1 MRRFSSA
8 LLLAP
13 LALVSCGYTP
23 LYAPGEGAAEAAQ
36 YVQIGEI
43 SMGTVK
49 ATYATGMNDEHNLGH
64 RRIAQTVSQQLK
76 LDFPAAGPEADVLT
90 VTINENTGTLAVQ
103 STAVVQRAQIVLTGY
118 ITLTSPNGHKL
129 LHTTI
134 QTTAPYNVESTP
146 YSTESGKTYAGL
158 TAARNLADEISTRLA
173 LYYRTHKPTK

>member
-13 LALVSCGYTP
+13 LALISCGYTP

-43 SMGTVK
+43 AMGTVK

-64 RRIAQTVSQQLK
+64 RRVAQAVAQQLK
-76 LDFPAAGPEADVLT
+76 LDFPASGPEADTLT
-90 VTINENTGTLAVQ
+90 ARINEDTGTLAVQ
-103 STAVVQRAQIVLTGY
+103 STAVVQRAQIVLTAF
-118 ITLTSPNGHKL
+118 ITLTSPNGHTL
-129 LHTTI
+129 LHTSI
-134 QTTAPYNVESTP
+134 ASAAPYNVQATP
-146 YSTESGKTYAGL
+146 YSTESGKNYARL
-158 TAARNLADEISTRLA
+158 TAARNLADEISMRLA